1 MSRNLVLLNLALLA
15 ILVAFTTELYRRTK
29 DARQRYDIFER
40 TGSGQRTHAFSRPAK
55 PAAVRPS
62 DYLAVVD
69 RLLFSKDRN
78 PIVTV
83 EVPPPEV
90 AARPDLPRFIGL
102 MDLGDGPI
110 ALMASDSKAIP
121 KPVARGEKVGE
132 FTFVDAQGDSITF
145 QWQDETIEVSQA
157 ELTGSPVQAAGTSLT
172 PRGAAGRPQPGS
184 SARLDSQREGRVGGQ
199 HNIGPELVGRPGVY
213 AADPKDS
220 SPHGTEHEDFVKT
233 VKKTPFGSQSWWVKK
248 QQEQK

>member
-15 ILVAFTTELYRRTK
+15 VLVAGTTELYRRTK

-40 TGSGQRTHAFSRPAK
+40 TGSGQGTHAFSRPDK
-55 PAAVRPS
+55 LAAVRPS

-78 PIVTV
+78 PIVTI

-90 AARPDLPRFIGL
+90 ADRPDLPRFIGL

-110 ALMASDSKAIP
+110 ALMASAPNAIP
-121 KPVARGEKVGE
+121 KPVVRGEKVGE
-132 FTFVDAQGDSITF
+132 FTFVEAQGDSIIF

-157 ELTGSPVQAAGTSLT
+157 ELTGSAGQAAGTSAN
-172 PRGAAGRPQPGS
+172 PRRSAAGQPQAASG
-184 SARLDSQREGRVGGQ
+184 ARLDAQREGRVGGQ
-199 HNIGPELVGRPGVY
+199 HNIGSELPGRPGVY

-233 VKKTPFGSQSWWVKK
+233 VKKTPFGTQSWWVKK
-248 QQEQK
+248 QQE